1 MRVHEFS
8 KKYNIHNKSII
19 DVLNKQG
26 YEIKN
31 HMSLLTDDA
40 ISFLEEYF
48 DSEIRKQAKDSED
61 EYWESE
67 FQKDN
72 FKTKKKKKSSNLHKS
87 KGSKEDRISNIP
99 VVNEEEKNVI
109 YFNNNITV
117 GKIAE
122 QLHKSVAEIIKS
134 LMSLGV
140 MATVNQVLDRDT
152 VELLA
157 NEAGFELKDEVV
169 TDATEFEKIVFEDKE
184 EDLVS
189 RPPVV
194 TIMGHVDHGKT
205 TLLDAIR
212 HSRVVATEAGGITQ
226 HIGAY
231 QVEHNGK
238 LITFIDTPGHAAFT
252 QMRARGAQV
261 TDITILVVAADDG
274 VMPQTKEAI
283 EHARAAKCPIIV
295 AINKSDK
302 PTANPDRV
310 MQQLS
315 ELGLLPEAWGG
326 DTIYCQISA
335 LKKQGIEELLEMVT
349 LVAEMAELKAN
360 PKRLASGTVIEAKLD
375 KGRGPVATLL
385 VQNGTLRNGD
395 SLVAGNTYGKIRAMN
410 DDLNR
415 PINEALPST
424 PVEVVGLNE
433 VPKAGDNF
441 MVFHDEKEARK
452 ISEARANKA
461 REAEF
466 KTSKPVTLDEI
477 FAQIQEGELKELNLI
492 IKADVQGSL
501 EALSA
506 SLLKINVEG
515 VKISIVRQGVGA
527 ITETDVSL
535 AKASGAII
543 IGFNVRPT
551 GKSRELAKE
560 ENVEIRLYN
569 VIYNVIEEIE
579 KAMKGL
585 LDPVYEE
592 KVIGNAEV
600 REIFKVSKI
609 GTIAGCMVTQGQI
622 KRNCGVRLI
631 RNGVVIYEGKLSSL
645 KRFKDDV
652 KEVNQGYECG
662 LTIENYNDIKV
673 EDVIECFIMEQKEIE

>member
-8 KKYNIHNKSII
+8 KKHNIHNKSII
-19 DVLNKQG
+19 DTLNKHG
-26 YEIKN
+26 FEVKN
-31 HMSLLTDDA
+31 HMSVLHDEA
-40 ISFLEEYF
+40 ISFLEEFF
-48 DSEIRKQAKDSED
+48 DKEIKKNSKEPD

-67 FQKDN
+67 FQKDQVKSKRKKKGAN
-72 FKTKKKKKSSNLHKS
+72 LNKTK
-87 KGSKEDRISNIP
+87 GTKEDRISNIP
-99 VVNEEEKNVI
+99 VVGEEEQNVI
-109 YFNNNITV
+109 YFNDSITV
-117 GKIAE
+117 GIIAE

-134 LMSLGV
+134 LMALGI

-157 NEAGFELKDEVV
+157 NEAGFELKDEIV
-169 TDATEFEKIVFEDKE
+169 TDATEFEKIIFEDNEK
-184 EDLVS
+184 DLVG

-212 HSRVVATEAGGITQ
+212 HSRVVNTEAGGITQ

-231 QVEHNGK
+231 QVEQNGK
-238 LITFIDTPGHAAFT
+238 SITFIDTPGHEAFT

-261 TDITILVVAADDG
+261 TDITVLVVASDDG

-295 AINKSDK
+295 AINKCDK
-302 PTANPDRV
+302 PSANPERI

-315 ELGLLPEAWGG
+315 ELDLLPEEWGG
-326 DTIYCQISA
+326 ETIFCKVSA
-335 LKKQGIEELLEMVT
+335 LKKEGIDELLEMIN
-349 LVAEMAELKAN
+349 LVADMAELKAN

-375 KGRGPVATLL
+375 KGRGTVATLL

-395 SLVAGNTYGKIRAMN
+395 AIVAGNTFGKIRAMTN
-410 DDLNR
+410 DLYQTIDV
-415 PINEALPST
+415 ALPST
-424 PVEVVGLNE
+424 PVEII
-433 VPKAGDNF
+433 GDNF
-441 MVFHDEKEARK
+441 MVFNDEKEARK
-452 ISEARANKA
+452 ISEARAQKSKDAEYKA
-461 REAEF
+461 
-466 KTSKPVTLDEI
+466 SKPITLDDLY
-477 FAQIQEGELKELNLI
+477 AQIQEGEIKDLNLI
-492 IKADVQGSL
+492 IKADFQGSI

-506 SLLKINVEG
+506 SLLKLDVEG
-515 VKISIVRQGVGA
+515 VKISIIRKAVGA
-527 ITETDVSL
+527 ITESDVTL
-535 AKASGAII
+535 ASASHAII

-551 GKSRELAKE
+551 GKTRELAKE
-560 ENVEIRLYN
+560 ENVEIRLYS
-569 VIYNVIEEIE
+569 VIYNVIEDIE

-592 KVIGNAEV
+592 KVIGNVEI
-600 REIFKVSKI
+600 RETFKVSRI
-609 GTIAGCMVTQGQI
+609 GTIAGCMVTNGQV

-631 RNGVVIYEGKLSSL
+631 RDGVVIYEGKLSSL

-662 LTIENYNDIKV
+662 LTIENYNDIKIGDVV
-673 EDVIECFIMEQKEIE
+673 ECYIMEEKDIK

>member
-8 KKYNIHNKSII
+8 KKYNIPNKSII
-19 DVLNKQG
+19 EVLNKHG
-26 YEIKN
+26 YDIKN
-31 HMSLLTDDA
+31 HMSVLTDDA
-40 ISFLEEYF
+40 ISFLEEHF
-48 DSEIRKQAKDSED
+48 DTDVKKNNKDSDED
-61 EYWESE
+61 YWEQE
-67 FQKDN
+67 YDN
-72 FKTKKKKKSSNLHKS
+72 EQHYKKKKKKKASNINKT
-87 KGSKEDRISNIP
+87 KGQKEDRISNIP
-99 VVNEEEKNVI
+99 VKTEDEKNVI
-109 YFNNNITV
+109 YYNDNITV
-117 GKIAE
+117 GIIAE
-122 QLHKSVAEIIKS
+122 QLNKPASEIIKN
-134 LMSLGV
+134 LMMLGV
-140 MATVNQVLDRDT
+140 MANVNQVLDRDT

-157 NEAGFELKDEVV
+157 NDAGFEVKDEVV
-169 TDATEFEKIVFEDKE
+169 ATEFEKIVFDDDEK
-184 EDLVS
+184 DLVS

-231 QVEHNGK
+231 QVEHDGK
-238 LITFIDTPGHAAFT
+238 TITFIDTPGHEAFT

-261 TDITILVVAADDG
+261 TDIIILVVAADDG
-274 VMPQTKEAI
+274 VMPQTREAV
-283 EHARAAKCPIIV
+283 EHAKAAKCPIIV
-295 AINKSDK
+295 AVNKCDK

-315 ELGLLPEAWGG
+315 ELDLLPEEWGG
-326 DTIYCQISA
+326 DTIYCKISA
-335 LKKQGIEELLEMVT
+335 LKKQGIDELLEMIN

-395 SLVAGNTYGKIRAMN
+395 AIVVGNTFGKIRAMA
-410 DDLNR
+410 DDLNN
-415 PINEALPST
+415 PIDEAFPST
-424 PVEVVGLNE
+424 PVEIIGLNS

-441 MVFHDEKEARK
+441 MVFTDEKEARK
-452 ISEARANKA
+452 IAEARAEKLKD
-461 REAEF
+461 AEF
-466 KTSKPVTLDEI
+466 NKSKPVTLDDI
-477 FAQIQEGELKELNLI
+477 FAQIKEGELKELNLI
-492 IKADVQGSL
+492 IKGDVQGSI
-501 EALSA
+501 EALSG
-506 SLLKINVEG
+506 SLLKIDVEG
-515 VKISIVRQGVGA
+515 VKVNIIRKAVGA
-527 ITETDVSL
+527 ITESDVNL

-551 GKSRELAKE
+551 GKTRELAKE
-560 ENVEIRLYN
+560 EDVEIRLYN

-592 KVIGNAEV
+592 KVIGNVEV
-600 REIFKVSKI
+600 REIFKVSRI
-609 GTIAGCMVTQGQI
+609 GTIAGCMVTQGQV

-631 RNGVVIYEGKLSSL
+631 RDGIVIYEGKLSSL

-652 KEVNQGYECG
+652 REVNQGYECG
-662 LTIENYNDIKV
+662 LTIENYNDIKIG
-673 EDVIECFIMEQKEIE
+673 DVIECYIMEEKEIV